1 MLEIGILCFGAFFL
15 SYVVSRF
22 VRTERVPLVA
32 LGVGLGLPALLYS
45 TIWHH
50 VFSEDALAA
59 LGATFA
65 TVLAAVCAI
74 IGAAI
79 VFFSRER

>member
-15 SYVVSRF
+15 SHVASRF

-32 LGVGLGLPALLYS
+32 LGVGLGLPSLLYG
-45 TIWHH
+45 TIWNY
-50 VFSEDALAA
+50 VFSEGPLASM
-59 LGATFA
+59 GVFFSTM
-65 TVLAAVCAI
+65 LAAVCAI
-74 IGAAI
+74 IGAAF